1 MEFLK
6 EIFGDGALTYDQLA
20 AKVAEKKMKLADLS
34 TGGYV
39 GKEKFEALN
48 TEKSGLETRLNEAN
62 KKLEGY
68 DPEWKTKAEQ
78 AKAAADEQVQAV
90 QRSFA
95 MKEQAANL
103 KFSSESAKR
112 AFIADLEAKKL
123 PIQDGK
129 VLGFDD
135 FAKSYRERDPGA
147 FLPDEKP
154 PRFSGSATGPAAAGT
169 KKDQANAAIPET

>member
-78 AKAAADEQVQAV
+78 
-90 QRSFA
+90 S
-95 MKEQAANL
+95 KEV
-103 KFSSESAKR
+103 
-112 AFIADLEAKKL
+112 DGLE
-123 PIQDGK
+123 
-129 VLGFDD
+129 
-135 FAKSYRERDPGA
+135 
-147 FLPDEKP
+147 P
-154 PRFSGSATGPAAAGT
+154 PHT
-169 KKDQANAAIPET
+169 